1 MINGEE
7 RSDMHFL
14 YFYNFLDELIDY
26 PASSFWALNP
36 RVLEDEY
43 AGKKVQSEDIVEDN
57 LKLESWI
64 SKGHVT
70 YILDDRSTVAEIAI
84 RDLKSPLISQL
95 DFFNLRLFNKGE
107 YMSPELASG
116 IEENEI
122 TGIKYLQDCIF
133 SVIRE

>member
-1 MINGEE
+1 
-7 RSDMHFL
+7 MHFL
-14 YFYNFLDELIDY
+14 YFYNFLDELIEY

-70 YILDDRSTVAEIAI
+70 YILDDGSTVAEIAI

-107 YMSPELASG
+107 YMSPELAAG
-116 IEENEI
+116 IEKNEI
-122 TGIKYLQDCIF
+122 TGIKYLKDGIF